1 MIRIR
6 VGDRMMRKVKIYDSA
21 VGPKPTET
29 AVDATVVYIHPMCR
43 FYTLLYDFGPG
54 RSFRESE
61 PFPAAV
67 RERYTND

>member
-6 VGDRMMRKVKIYDSA
+6 VGDRMKRTVKIHDSA

-29 AVDATVVYIHPMCR
+29 AVDAIVDYIHPQRRYYVLR
-43 FYTLLYDFGPG
+43 FDFGPG

-61 PFPAAV
+61 FFPAGV

>member
-6 VGDRMMRKVKIYDSA
+6 VGDRMRRKVKIYDSA

-29 AVDATVVYIHPMCR
+29 AVDATVVYIHPTCR

-61 PFPAAV
+61 FFPAGV